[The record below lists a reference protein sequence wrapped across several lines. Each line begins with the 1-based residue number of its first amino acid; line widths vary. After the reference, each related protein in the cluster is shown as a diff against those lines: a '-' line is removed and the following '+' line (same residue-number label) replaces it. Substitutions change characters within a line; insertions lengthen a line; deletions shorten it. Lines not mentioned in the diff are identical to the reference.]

1 MRLGLYALLVSV
13 MFIGGVRAHSSSQG
27 DLTFVHAHAYATIGA
42 ARAGAVFVTI
52 RNDAAEADAL
62 IGVEFE
68 GSARAELHTHEHENG
83 TMKMRPVEQI
93 TVPGQGEA
101 KLQPGGD
108 HIMLMGLKSGLVAD
122 YTHDLVLIFRKAGR
136 IPVEFVVEERN

>member
-52 RNDAAEADAL
+52 RNGAAEADAL
-62 IGVEFE
+62 IGVES
-68 GSARAELHTHEHENG
+68 GDAARAELHTHIHENG
-83 TMKMRPVEQI
+83 RMMMRPVEQI
-93 TVPGQGEA
+93 AIPAGGEA